1 MAQVTIYLD
10 DETEARMKRAAD
22 EAGVSRSRWV
32 AEVIREKTATEWPE
46 SVRRLA
52 GAWEDFP
59 EVEELRAG
67 LGEDAPREPL

>member
-67 LGEDAPREPL
+67 LGEDVPREPF

>member
-1 MAQVTIYLD
+1 VAQVTIYLD

-67 LGEDAPREPL
+67 LGEDVPREPF